1 MGQSLSNS
9 NSASVSRVEYDS
21 IVDRCLGMEQLNKEL
36 KVVVSERDVEIKQIS
51 SRIEAYK
58 NEVHE
63 KNIYML
69 DFEKQAKYNAN
80 RYSLAENHVDTLVN
94 EKNEL
99 LVKLS
104 EQDEKIKE
112 IFVDNEQLNSLVK
125 HLQKSLDDTKTND
138 YLQEAEIEKLQN
150 KNLQLRSQANKLQE
164 ELSLYKKNL
173 SLINNLVDQVQE
185 SDETN
190 NEDLEN

>member
-164 ELSLYKKNL
+164 ELSQYYNTSSFNISSGSIRRAALMFL
-173 SLINNLVDQVQE
+173 MFVA
-185 SDETN
+185 
-190 NEDLEN
+190 